1 MLSVVKKVH
10 LFNGLNEKELE
21 DIASSCEK
29 LEIPTGTILVTQ
41 NTTGDEVYFIG
52 RGVIEVFVEGLED
65 ERLLVMLG
73 EGQVFG
79 EMALIGH
86 GYRSASGR
94 AGKEGC
100 TVYRL
105 KAPAFN
111 NLCEQNKN
119 IGYVVMRNLA
129 LDLAFK
135 LRHRNLTGV

>member
-1 MLSVVKKVH
+1 MLSLFKKIH
-10 LFNGLNEKELE
+10 LFNGLNEEELKLIS
-21 DIASSCEK
+21 DSCSKVDFSSGE
-29 LEIPTGTILVTQ
+29 LVVKQ
-41 NTTGDEVYFIG
+41 NTIGEDVYFVSK
-52 RGVIEVFVEGLED
+52 GVIEVFVEGLED

-79 EMALIGH
+79 EMALIGQ

-94 AGKEGC
+94 AGKEGSEM
-100 TVYRL
+100 YLL
-105 KAPAFN
+105 KAPMFN
-111 NLCEQNKN
+111 QLCEENRN